1 MGGLLE
7 HLIKIYGFLM
17 RKRLFFLL
25 LTPSVSS
32 LKKKR
37 KKDIDSLIL
46 EMFSG
51 LLFGI
56 LGDLIV
62 SQFIEVYNV
71 FFSIETNLF

>member
-1 MGGLLE
+1 MGGLLV
-7 HLIKIYGFLM
+7 HLLKIYGFLM

-25 LTPSVSS
+25 LTLSVSS
-32 LKKKR
+32 LKKKG
-37 KKDIDSLIL
+37 KKDINSLIL

-62 SQFIEVYNV
+62 SQFIAVNNV
-71 FFSIETNLF
+71 FFSVETNLF